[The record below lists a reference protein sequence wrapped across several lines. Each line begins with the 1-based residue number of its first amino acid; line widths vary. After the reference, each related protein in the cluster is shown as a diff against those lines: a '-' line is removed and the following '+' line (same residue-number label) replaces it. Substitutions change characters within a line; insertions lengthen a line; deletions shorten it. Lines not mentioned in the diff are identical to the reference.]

1 MGEYYEQ
8 RYPESDVTISNE
20 ELSNMNFDLSS
31 MKFYSIIV
39 DQLKEVDN
47 IPKNIYYI

>member
-1 MGEYYEQ
+1 MNKFYEQ
-8 RYPESDVTISNE
+8 NYIESDMTISNE